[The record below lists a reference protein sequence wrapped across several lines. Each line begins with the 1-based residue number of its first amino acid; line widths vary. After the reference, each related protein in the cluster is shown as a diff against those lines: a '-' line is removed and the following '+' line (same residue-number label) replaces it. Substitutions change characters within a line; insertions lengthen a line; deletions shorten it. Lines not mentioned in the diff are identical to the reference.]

1 MKATAEK
8 LENNEVLLDVEVDAS
23 QLDQAMEQAYRKLV
37 KTVNVPGFRKGK
49 VPRMVFENFVGKAAL
64 YNEAVEIV
72 VPEAY
77 MQAVQE
83 TKVEPVA
90 QPKVELVQV
99 EEGKPVKFKATIKVK
114 PEVTLGQY
122 AGLQVSKPVLEV
134 ADQDVENELKKLQD
148 RHAQLVNLEEGSV
161 EQGDIAIID
170 FVGRKDDVEFE
181 GGKGDDYSLE
191 IGSGTFVP
199 GFEDQLVGAKIGGST
214 EITVTFPEEYPNEDL
229 KGQEV
234 VFSVT
239 VKSVKRKEISALDD
253 EFAKDVSEFDTI
265 EELKADI
272 LNKLKEEAEQKAKHQ
287 VNNEAVKKAV
297 ENAEVD
303 IPEEMVDLRLLEM
316 MDNMENR
323 LQAQGLDMEK
333 YLKYTNS
340 TVDDL
345 KNSLRDD
352 AARGVKTTLVLETI
366 AKDEDIVVGDE
377 DLDQEIARM
386 AGHYQ
391 QEPEVLRKI
400 LEGQNQL
407 DFIRES
413 LMQQKTIEF
422 IAEKAELVEGTNQED
437 TKQADGE

>member
-1 MKATAEK
+1 
-8 LENNEVLLDVEVDAS
+8 
-23 QLDQAMEQAYRKLV
+23 
-37 KTVNVPGFRKGK
+37 
-49 VPRMVFENFVGKAAL
+49 VGKATL

-122 AGLQVSKPVLEV
+122 AGLQVNKPVLEV

-161 EQGDIAIID
+161 EQGDIAVID
-170 FVGRKDDVEFE
+170 FVGRKDGVEFE

-199 GFEDQLVGAKIGGST
+199 GFEDQLVGAQIGGSAD
-214 EITVTFPEEYPNEDL
+214 ITVTFPEEYPNEDL

-239 VKSVKRKEISALDD
+239 IKSVKRKEISALDD

-272 LNKLKEEAEQKAKHQ
+272 VNKLKETAEQQAKHQ

-297 ENAEVD
+297 ENAAVD

-366 AKDEDIVVGDE
+366 AKNEGIAVGDE
-377 DLDQEIARM
+377 DLEQEIARM

-391 QEPEVLRKI
+391 QEPDVLRKI

-422 IAEKAELVEGTNQED
+422 IVDKAELVEVANQED
-437 TKQADGE
+437 TKQADDE